1 MQKRGKTA
9 LTLVGFAVMLA
20 ALLALMAGIGAKK
33 DGFDIDEFFTYG
45 LANSYHQPFLNTE
58 TGRWIS
64 GKAFSDYLTASGHA
78 HEYLNVYENQIADVH
93 PPLYY
98 LFVHAVCSVFR
109 DPPFT
114 KWTGIGLNLFFFS
127 LTQLGLLL
135 LSARLLSDGERLT
148 LTPSA
153 LLPGLLYGL
162 SAGAASSVVFIRM
175 YAMMTMW
182 AVWLALALAALW
194 VGGQTVWRM
203 RALAA
208 VLIAGFLTQYYF
220 VVLACMLCGA
230 YFFARLARREF
241 AAAGR
246 FALWCFFALA
256 LAVGL
261 FPWCLNHIFG
271 GYRGK
276 GAMESAAALR
286 LSDMC
291 RWFKILWQ
299 TLDAQQFGGLL
310 LALVCVGAAL
320 AFWPLKKAGQ
330 GLLRGAGLS
339 AAALLACAAYV
350 LVIAVVSPYKVD
362 RYIFCVY
369 PLATVALFMLF
380 ARGGCRFGSRRGS
393 ACLLACAVLAACGAR
408 VNRGQQV
415 HYLYPGDSAYLAAC
429 EENAALPCVVLGT
442 NDMTQNTLE
451 LAAFDRVFLL
461 DADDAQGVAPAL
473 EALGEEPDGF
483 IFFERYH
490 DEANIET
497 VLRTT
502 GLERAERLFEHQY
515 QVYWVH

>member
-20 ALLALMAGIGAKK
+20 ALLALMASIGAKK

-45 LANSYHQPFLNTE
+45 LANSYHQPFLNAE

-148 LTPSA
+148 LTPAA

-182 AVWLALALAALW
+182 AVWLALALAVLW

-310 LALVCVGAAL
+310 LALVCVGA
-320 AFWPLKKAGQ
+320 
-330 GLLRGAGLS
+330 
-339 AAALLACAAYV
+339 
-350 LVIAVVSPYKVD
+350 VVSPYKVD

-369 PLATVALFMLF
+369 PLAMVALFMLF

-461 DADDAQGVAPAL
+461 DAEDAQGVAPAL

-483 IFFERYH
+483 ILFERYH

>member
-20 ALLALMAGIGAKK
+20 ALLALMAGVGAKK

-45 LANSYHQPFLNTE
+45 LANSYHQPFLNAE

-98 LFVHAVCSVFR
+98 LFMHAACSVFR

-148 LTPSA
+148 LTPTA

-182 AVWLALALAALW
+182 AVWLALALA
-194 VGGQTVWRM
+194 
-203 RALAA
+203 
-208 VLIAGFLTQYYF
+208 
-220 VVLACMLCGA
+220 
-230 YFFARLARREF
+230 
-241 AAAGR
+241 
-246 FALWCFFALA
+246 
-256 LAVGL
+256 VGL

-286 LSDMC
+286 LGDMC

-483 IFFERYH
+483 ILFERYH

-502 GLERAERLFEHQY
+502 GLERAERLFGHQY

>member
-20 ALLALMAGIGAKK
+20 ALLALMASIGARK

-109 DPPFT
+109 NPPFT
-114 KWTGIGLNLFFFS
+114 KWTGIALNLFFFS

-286 LSDMC
+286 LIEGDSVLNIMC
-291 RWFKILWQ
+291 GKLIRREMIERERLRLVSGLKMAE
-299 TLDAQQFGGLL
+299 DALFNLE
-310 LALVCVGAAL
+310 AAL
-320 AFWPLKKAGQ
+320 
-330 GLLRGAGLS
+330 
-339 AAALLACAAYV
+339 CAREIAYV
-350 LVIAVVSPYKVD
+350 HRVAY
-362 RYIFCVY
+362 RYRIHSQS
-369 PLATVALFMLF
+369 AT
-380 ARGGCRFGSRRGS
+380 GSRRGGEWETHRPWLI
-393 ACLLACAVLAACGAR
+393 AMRDMLLRRGELEPYYAPLLNSFVLRLYKDGGIGGVMREFNGKAKPELALDGLNRGRMTGYGRAVLALCRKGGYPAVYPLIAVCQMIKRKCG
-408 VNRGQQV
+408 
-415 HYLYPGDSAYLAAC
+415 
-429 EENAALPCVVLGT
+429 E
-442 NDMTQNTLE
+442 
-451 LAAFDRVFLL
+451 AAF
-461 DADDAQGVAPAL
+461 AL
-473 EALGEEPDGF
+473 
-483 IFFERYH
+483 
-490 DEANIET
+490 
-497 VLRTT
+497 
-502 GLERAERLFEHQY
+502 RAEGEKPQ
-515 QVYWVH
+515 

>member
-20 ALLALMAGIGAKK
+20 ALLALMVSIGAGK

-45 LANSYHQPFLNTE
+45 LANSYHQPFLSTQ
-58 TGRWIS
+58 TGSWIS
-64 GKAFSDYLTASGHA
+64 GKAFSDYLTAKGHA

-98 LFVHAVCSVFR
+98 LFMHAVCSAFQN
-109 DPPFT
+109 PPFT

-127 LTQLGLLL
+127 LTQFGLLL
-135 LSARLLSDGERLT
+135 LSARLLSDGEKLE
-148 LTPSA
+148 LTPPA

-162 SAGAASSVVFIRM
+162 SAGAASGVVFIRM

-182 AVWLALALAALW
+182 AVWLALALVELFIH
-194 VGGQTVWRM
+194 GQTVWRM

-220 VVLACMLCGA
+220 VILACMLCGV

-241 AAAGR
+241 ETAGR

-271 GYRGK
+271 GYRGR
-276 GAMESAAALR
+276 GAIESAAGVR
-286 LSDMC
+286 LNDMI

-299 TLDAQQFGGLL
+299 TLDAQQFGGFL
-310 LALVCVGAAL
+310 LALVLIGAAL

-330 GLLRGAGLS
+330 GLKRGAAFSLW
-339 AAALLACAAYV
+339 ALL
-350 LVIAVVSPYKVD
+350 
-362 RYIFCVY
+362 
-369 PLATVALFMLF
+369 
-380 ARGGCRFGSRRGS
+380 
-393 ACLLACAVLAACGAR
+393 ACGAR
-408 VNRGQQV
+408 VNRDQQV
-415 HYLYPGDSAYLAAC
+415 HYLYPGDSAYVAAC
-429 EENAALPCVVLGT
+429 EENAALPCVLLGT

-451 LAAFDRVFLL
+451 LAAFERVYMLN
-461 DADDAQGVAPAL
+461 ADDAQGVAPAL
-473 EALGEEPDGF
+473 EALDEKPDGF
-483 IFFERYH
+483 ILFERYH
-490 DEANIET
+490 DEANVET
-497 VLRTT
+497 VLRET
-502 GLERAERLFEHQY
+502 GLESAELLFEHQY
-515 QVYWVH
+515 HVYWVH

>member
-9 LTLVGFAVMLA
+9 LTLVGFAVMLT
-20 ALLALMAGIGAKK
+20 ALLALMASIGARK

-58 TGRWIS
+58 TGHWIS

-98 LFVHAVCSVFR
+98 LFMHAVCSVFR
-109 DPPFT
+109 NPPFT

-148 LTPSA
+148 LMPSA

-271 GYRGK
+271 GYRGR
-276 GAMESAAALR
+276 GAME
-286 LSDMC
+286 
-291 RWFKILWQ
+291 
-299 TLDAQQFGGLL
+299 
-310 LALVCVGAAL
+310 
-320 AFWPLKKAGQ
+320 
-330 GLLRGAGLS
+330 S

-393 ACLLACAVLAACGAR
+393 ACLLACVVLAACGAR

-473 EALGEEPDGF
+473 EALGKELDGF
-483 IFFERYH
+483 ILFERYH

>member
-9 LTLVGFAVMLA
+9 LTLACFAVMLA
-20 ALLALMAGIGAKK
+20 ALLALMVSVGAKK

-45 LANSYHQPFLNTE
+45 LANSYHQPFLNAE

-64 GKAFSDYLTASGHA
+64 GKAFSDYLTADGHA
-78 HEYLNVYENQIADVH
+78 HEYLNVYENQMADVH

-98 LFVHAVCSVFR
+98 LFVHAACSLFR
-109 DPPFT
+109 NPPFT
-114 KWTGIGLNLFFFS
+114 KWTGIAVNLLFFS

-135 LSARLLSDGERLT
+135 LSARLLSDGEKLT
-148 LTPSA
+148 LTPAA

-182 AVWLALALAALW
+182 AVWLAFALAELW
-194 VGGQTVWRM
+194 VNGQTVWRM

-241 AAAGR
+241 EKAGR
-246 FALWCFFALA
+246 FTLWCFFALA

-271 GYRGK
+271 GYRGR
-276 GAMESAAALR
+276 GAMENAAAVTLG
-286 LSDMC
+286 DMI

-310 LALVCVGAAL
+310 LVLVCVGAAL

-330 GLLRGAGLS
+330 GLKRGAGLS
-339 AAALLACAAYV
+339 AAVLLACAAYV
-350 LVIAVVSPYKVD
+350 LVIAVISPYKVD

-369 PLATVALFMLF
+369 PLATAALFMLI
-380 ARGGCRFGSRRGS
+380 ARGGCRFGSPQGS

-408 VNRGQQV
+408 VNREQQV

-451 LAAFDRVFLL
+451 LSAFEHVYLL
-461 DADDAQGVAPAL
+461 DADDAEGVAPAL
-473 EALGEEPDGF
+473 EALAEEPEGF
-483 IFFERYH
+483 ILFERYH
-490 DEANIET
+490 DETNLET
-497 VLRTT
+497 ILRET
-502 GLERAERLFEHQY
+502 GLESAELLFEHQY
-515 QVYWVH
+515 HVYWVH

>member
-20 ALLALMAGIGAKK
+20 ALLALMASIGAKK

-45 LANSYHQPFLNTE
+45 LANSYHQPFLNAE

-148 LTPSA
+148 LTPTA

-182 AVWLALALAALW
+182 AVWLALA
-194 VGGQTVWRM
+194 
-203 RALAA
+203 
-208 VLIAGFLTQYYF
+208 
-220 VVLACMLCGA
+220 
-230 YFFARLARREF
+230 
-241 AAAGR
+241 
-246 FALWCFFALA
+246 
-256 LAVGL
+256 VGL

-276 GAMESAAALR
+276 GAME
-286 LSDMC
+286 
-291 RWFKILWQ
+291 
-299 TLDAQQFGGLL
+299 
-310 LALVCVGAAL
+310 
-320 AFWPLKKAGQ
+320 
-330 GLLRGAGLS
+330 S

-408 VNRGQQV
+408 VNREQQV

-483 IFFERYH
+483 ILFERYH
-490 DEANIET
+490 DEANNET